1 MNFFWYL
8 AHAWKIDQKVF
19 QGPKFDARTGF
30 FGHGLINWIA
40 LKKTLF
46 VCFVKTFASFACFD
60 ASWGRLDLFSTL
72 FGASFGSSWTLS
84 GDFLKDV

>member
-1 MNFFWYL
+1 MGRPWG
-8 AHAWKIDQKVF
+8 A
-19 QGPKFDARTGF
+19 
-30 FGHGLINWIA
+30 
-40 LKKTLF
+40 LF
-46 VCFVKTFASFACFD
+46 VCFVKTFASSACFD